1 MSVTIPYTL
10 DGGPSS
16 SDVTVLW
23 EGRNDGHRP
32 YAALLDVPDS
42 GYVFVGTDEPFTG
55 RSVVDY
61 DDIYGFN
68 TDHVQLSRPE
78 ATEMA
83 AVLVSTL
90 LVRSNGL
97 IEWFA
102 KQRSD
107 AFDRELEA
115 RAQAR
120 RAVAE

>member
-10 DGGPSS
+10 DSDPGSG
-16 SDVTVLW
+16 DVTVLW
-23 EGRNDGHRP
+23 EGRTGGQRA
-32 YAALLDVPDS
+32 YAALLDVPDG

-55 RSVVDY
+55 RVVVDY

-68 TDHVQLSRPE
+68 TDHIEMSRPE

-102 KQRSD
+102 K
-107 AFDRELEA
+107 
-115 RAQAR
+115 R
-120 RAVAE
+120 RRDSA